1 MSSKNSIHGWPLSIK
16 FVLWNIWINGKNAS
30 FEEGNTTLR
39 KEALAS
45 DFIWTEKPLELLG
58 TITSIGFNNS
68 GCATIKDHELT
79 TDEVCPLFR
88 LLLGGLPYTVS
99 CILVLNSYAHIPG
112 KIAMRRSSGFGKTG
126 LQVSPQVG
134 LFTLYRHAYLFRIS
148 HTCMWWLYTIS
159 CFRWRLAIRKDL
171 SEKGSAASQK
181 EVSGE
186 DLPAKDEDE
195 DILNEMSELK
205 DIMDAKKKRE
215 KKAAAKRKAKV
226 CFTYCISFSIW
237 LLFPSLTHRLSMYS
251 IFFFYYFIWP
261 GIADLGRFYIIS
273 FLGYSC

>member
-1 MSSKNSIHGWPLSIK
+1 MKYAHCWDFYFLFYHIQSS
-16 FVLWNIWINGKNAS
+16 VLW
-30 FEEGNTTLR
+30 F
-39 KEALAS
+39 
-45 DFIWTEKPLELLG
+45 
-58 TITSIGFNNS
+58 
-68 GCATIKDHELT
+68 
-79 TDEVCPLFR
+79 
-88 LLLGGLPYTVS
+88 
-99 CILVLNSYAHIPG
+99 LNSYVHIPG
-112 KIAMRRSSGFGKTG
+112 EIAMRRSSGSWKTG
-126 LQVSPQVG
+126 LQASPQVG

-215 KKAAAKRKAKV
+215 KKAVAKRKAKV
-226 CFTYCISFSIW
+226 WMLVCCCIYFSIR
-237 LLFPSLTHRLSMYS
+237 LFLPLSYAQTDWTCTP
-251 IFFFYYFIWP
+251 F
-261 GIADLGRFYIIS
+261 A
-273 FLGYSC
+273 FLPLYLICV